1 MVHSAQA
8 LFFSKSG
15 ATVSKSNGGVDSI
28 QNLVNFMAMIP
39 REAAGY
45 GLLVGFSLNFE
56 ERPFYPER
64 HGEAGV

>member
-1 MVHSAQA
+1 M
-8 LFFSKSG
+8 
-15 ATVSKSNGGVDSI
+15 SKSNGGVDSI